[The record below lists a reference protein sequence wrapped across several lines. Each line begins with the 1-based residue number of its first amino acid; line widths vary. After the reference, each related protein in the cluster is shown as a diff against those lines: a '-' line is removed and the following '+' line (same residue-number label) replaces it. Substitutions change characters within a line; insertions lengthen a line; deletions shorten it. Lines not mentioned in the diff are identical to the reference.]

1 MIYLPAHFSSD
12 LKMVWKTTKR
22 KPIIQAWC
30 SSPPTSTC
38 TRYPNYGSRSHHPWE
53 HFGHSG
59 SAFWAPNVNMLR
71 HPIFDLSHLP
81 TVLIGLL
88 LLYMFFN
95 LRNLWIPLRI
105 YRYIF
110 ALQVLHHSK
119 CHSISLIFSGLRVQ
133 YPPSQGFRGPLQLPP
148 TAAVNLYRKSG
159 LQFCYRKYQHGQHG
173 MHEIAWV
180 HLCSV
185 FGLRLFPRHVDA
197 FCLIF
202 KTCWST
208 CRVFQ
213 AWSESKRSRSFR
225 LRVGCCK

>member
-38 TRYPNYGSRSHHPWE
+38 TRYPNYRSRSLYHPWE

-59 SAFWAPNVNMLR
+59 SAFWASNVNMLLR
-71 HPIFDLSHLP
+71 HPILTYPICLQCWLGCCYCICSSIYGIFGYLCVSIDTSLHYKYFITQSAI
-81 TVLIGLL
+81 TSDWFSQGCE
-88 LLYMFFN
+88 FN
-95 LRNLWIPLRI
+95 
-105 YRYIF
+105 
-110 ALQVLHHSK
+110 
-119 CHSISLIFSGLRVQ
+119 
-133 YPPSQGFRGPLQLPP
+133 SQGFRGPLQLPP
-148 TAAVNLYRKSG
+148 TAWAVNLYRKSG

-202 KTCWST
+202 KTCWNA
-208 CRVFQ
+208 RKVFQ
-213 AWSESKRSRSFR
+213 AWSESKRSRWFR
-225 LRVGCCK
+225 LRIGCCK